1 MASTKEWLNQKFRE
15 WEKTQG
21 KSQSYFAFARFIG
34 ISQTALAAWMDGTAE
49 PRPDDLTIIAAR
61 LGPEIYAAAGQRQPP
76 TLAQDQLSSAM
87 RSLPAGL
94 RERFSAAI
102 LATATAI
109 GENGLAPDSI
119 EAKKLAV
126 EVLARFGIKLTS

>member
-1 MASTKEWLNQKFRE
+1 MASAKDWLNQKFRE
-15 WEKTQG
+15 WEKSQG
-21 KSQSYFAFARFIG
+21 KSQSYFAFARFLG
-34 ISQTALAAWMDGTAE
+34 VSQTTLAAWLDGSAE
-49 PRPDDLTIIAAR
+49 PRTDDLALIAAR
-61 LGPEIYAAAGQRQPP
+61 LGPEVYTAAGLRQPP
-76 TLAQDQLSSAM
+76 TLAQDQLSGAM

-94 RERFSAAI
+94 RERLSEAI